1 MVRVFAGRLKSL
13 GHGRKRPDLRVS
25 APNTCSTVS
34 LDIRDQEIQVV
45 GENNGE
51 DDVLFTEMVMLWHIE
66 RQCWTQVSA
75 KGGVWSIP
83 DALYST
89 PACKLKGK
97 GENVLVDGC
106 LLYSRGTTY
115 LFKSGTNGGNNNR
128 NSGARFDE
136 WMDGLVCP
144 VTLEKVPT
152 QTMHVPLEGC
162 ICSSSCSSPFSVTAR
177 ISSIFAVNG
186 FLRKTWKKIMRKRVR
201 ERFLGRP
208 WVFSDCGWVF
218 VLLDILLY

>member
-13 GHGRKRPDLRVS
+13 VHHRKRPDLQVS
-25 APNTCSTVS
+25 ASKNTCNTVS

-45 GENNGE
+45 VENNGE

-89 PACKLKGK
+89 PASKLEGK
-97 GENVLVDGC
+97 GGNVLVDGC

-115 LFKSGTNGGNNNR
+115 LFKSGGNGGVDR
-128 NSGARFDE
+128 NSTARFDE
-136 WMDGLVCP
+136 WMEGLVCP

-162 ICSSSCSSPFSVTAR
+162 VCSSSCSSPFSFTAR
-177 ISSIFAVNG
+177 ISSIFAEGG

-208 WVFSDCGWVF
+208 WVFSDCG
-218 VLLDILLY
+218 